1 MSFRKYLT
9 SRVFFAQALA
19 AMAIVAVISY
29 LFFHWITFVTNHG
42 EEITVPNLSKLTA
55 EQAEEKLDEL
65 DLEYEII
72 DTVDYRPEYPKLT
85 IVQQEPTAGSKVKG
99 GRTVY
104 IKINASTYKMVAVPD
119 LIEKTYRQAV
129 PTLKAIGLQEGTI
142 KYIPYLGKDMVLEM
156 WMNGKK
162 IKPGTKVL
170 KASKIDLVLGDGS
183 LKFDE
188 EELEPSDSIPNEEKP
203 LDSISDGQ

>member
-1 MSFRKYLT
+1 
-9 SRVFFAQALA
+9 
-19 AMAIVAVISY
+19 
-29 LFFHWITFVTNHG
+29 
-42 EEITVPNLSKLTA
+42 
-55 EQAEEKLDEL
+55 
-65 DLEYEII
+65 
-72 DTVDYRPEYPKLT
+72 LT

-104 IKINASTYKMVAVPD
+104 LKINASTYKMVAVPD

-188 EELEPSDSIPNEEKP
+188 KELEEPNDSIPNEEKP
-203 LDSISDGQ
+203 LDSIPDGQ

>member
-9 SRVFFAQALA
+9 SKVFVAQVLA
-19 AMAIVAVISY
+19 AMAIVAVIAF

-42 EEITVPNLSKLTA
+42 NEITVPNLAKLNEDQVEA
-55 EQAEEKLDEL
+55 KLSEL
-65 DLEYEII
+65 DLDYQII
-72 DTVDYRPEYPKLT
+72 DTVDYNPNFPKLT
-85 IVQQEPTAGSKVKG
+85 VVQQEPTSGSKVKG
-99 GRTVY
+99 GRTIY
-104 IKINASTYKMVAVPD
+104 LKLNASTFKMVAVPD

-142 KYIPYLGKDMVLEM
+142 KYIPYIGKDMVLEM

-170 KASKIDLVLGDGS
+170 KASKIDLVLGDG
-183 LKFDE
+183 KIVFDDTQ
-188 EELEPSDSIPNEEKP
+188 LDSIPNNEKLKDTIP
-203 LDSISDGQ
+203 NEQ

>member
-9 SRVFFAQALA
+9 SRVFLAQALA
-19 AMAIVAVISY
+19 AMAIIAVISY

-72 DTVDYRPEYPKLT
+72 DTVDYRSEYPKLT

-162 IKPGTKVL
+162 IKPGIKVL

-188 EELEPSDSIPNEEKP
+188 EELEPNDSIPNEEKP
-203 LDSISDGQ
+203 LDSISNGK